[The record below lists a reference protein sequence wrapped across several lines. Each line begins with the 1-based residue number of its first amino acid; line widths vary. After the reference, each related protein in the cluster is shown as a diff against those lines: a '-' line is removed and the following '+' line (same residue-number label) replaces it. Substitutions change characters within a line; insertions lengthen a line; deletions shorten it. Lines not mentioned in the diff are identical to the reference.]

1 MHLLQIGQCEVVLVL
16 ILAPAT
22 ACMGS
27 TLDTVAGTPAAAAVA
42 VGGTIWGLELVLVER
57 SAGTSFI
64 SVPVSMALKD
74 WIIFDGSFGFLH
86 SVVLF
91 FHMDIAS
98 RPKYLVM

>member
-27 TLDTVAGTPAAAAVA
+27 TLDTVAGTPAAAAVAA

-86 SVVLF
+86 SMLMM
-91 FHMDIAS
+91 H
-98 RPKYLVM
+98 